1 MSDLNDKEL
10 FDNAIADQP
19 VETEVVADAPAA
31 EPEAVQTETA
41 ASIARDD
48 KGRFA
53 PKEQAAPAETVQ
65 AATDTTSAQQD
76 TAAHV
81 PSWRL
86 REVNEAREAAERRA
100 QETEARARAYERELE
115 EMRRQFM
122 AQQPKAEP
130 VDFFADPDA
139 ALKNRLDPFEQRV
152 QAIERNA
159 NLRASRAENIAIH
172 GRDTVTEMEKAVEQ
186 AMRSGHPELPAL
198 RMQMLQSED
207 PVGVA
212 MQWYQRD
219 KLLKETGGD
228 LSSYKNKM
236 LDEALKDPAFLAK
249 AIEAAKQ
256 QASGQVPGS
265 KPNNVVQIPPSISR
279 ATAAASPHEE
289 NGDLSDRSLYS
300 YATR

>member
-10 FDNAIADQP
+10 FDNAIADTP
-19 VETEVVADAPAA
+19 AEAATVTETPATG
-31 EPEAVQTETA
+31 PEAVQTETA

-53 PKEQAAPAETVQ
+53 PKEQAAPAEAVQ
-65 AATDTTSAQQD
+65 PTDTTSAQQD

-100 QETEARARAYERELE
+100 QETEARARDFERQLE
-115 EMRRQFM
+115 DMRRQFM

-228 LSSYKNKM
+228 LSSYKSKM
-236 LDEALKDPAFLAK
+236 LDDALKDPAFLAK
-249 AIEAAKQ
+249 ALEAAKQ

-300 YATR
+300 FATR